1 MNTTPSNLAR
11 HKLAPTLFRNF
22 AVLAA
27 LLLFGALAAFAGTV
41 SGIVT
46 NGTTNSPASGV
57 DVILL
62 QLQGGMQAVATTKAD
77 AQGHFTFDRP
87 EIGTQPMLI
96 RVQYKGVNYHQPV
109 PPGTPTADVQI
120 FDNSQNPGM
129 LQFTVRAIVLQP
141 RETSLVVGEEFT
153 IVNQAHPP
161 VAYYREDGTFLFSL
175 PPGATIKQVSAWGS
189 TGMPVEQGTIDK
201 AKGQM
206 AIAFPFRPGENGVR
220 MAYEMLYPDNKT
232 TFRTTSP
239 YAFGRVLLVAPPTV
253 QVSSPGFTPA
263 GSEQGWA
270 IYSRDSVPANASIEV
285 SISGTAPAPSAG
297 GAGGGGGDQSQNPS
311 VNSRADT
318 GEQEGTR
325 SIPGRLDD
333 NLKWILVGGF
343 ASLFLLGVIYLWKR
357 PQEKP
362 DAEPAAPPAKKAARP
377 NPPAAPPAPAP
388 AAAESVNRA
397 VQGSLDELK
406 DNLFRLE
413 LRRQAGTISEDE
425 YAQQRSRA
433 EQVLRELV
441 KG

>member
-1 MNTTPSNLAR
+1 MLLAC
-11 HKLAPTLFRNF
+11 
-22 AVLAA
+22 
-27 LLLFGALAAFAGTV
+27 ALAASAGTV

-46 NGTTNSPASGV
+46 NGTTNTPAGGV

-77 AQGHFTFDRP
+77 AQGHFSFDRP
-87 EIGTQPMLI
+87 EIGAQPMLI
-96 RVQYKGVNYHQPV
+96 RVQYRGVNYHQPV
-109 PPGTPTADVQI
+109 PPGAATADVQI

-129 LQFTVRAIVLQP
+129 LQFSVRAIVLQP
-141 RETSLVVGEEFT
+141 REATLLVGEEFT

-175 PPGATIKQVSAWGS
+175 PQGATIHQVSAWGS

-201 AKGQM
+201 TKGQM

-220 MAYEMLYPDNKT
+220 MSYEMLYPDNKT
-232 TFRTTSP
+232 TFRTSSP

-253 QVSSPGFTPA
+253 QVTSAGFAPA

-270 IYSRDSVPANASIEV
+270 IYSRDSVPANTTIEV
-285 SISGTAPAPSAG
+285 SVSGTAPAPPAGSAG
-297 GAGGGGGDQSQNPS
+297 GQQGGGDQSQNPS

-318 GEQEGTR
+318 AEQEATR

-343 ASLFLLGVIYLWKR
+343 AALFILGVVFLWR
-357 PQEKP
+357 QPQEKP
-362 DAEPAAPPAKKAARP
+362 ESQPNAPPVKKPAKSQSV
-377 NPPAAPPAPAP
+377 PASSAP

-425 YAQQRSRA
+425 YARQRSRA

>member
-1 MNTTPSNLAR
+1 MNMTPSNLAR
-11 HKLAPTLFRNF
+11 HTLALLIFRKF
-22 AVLAA
+22 AA
-27 LLLFGALAAFAGTV
+27 LSVLLLAGALTASAGMV

-46 NGTTNSPASGV
+46 NGTSNTPAAGV

-77 AQGHFTFDRP
+77 AQGHFSFDRP

-109 PPGTPTADVQI
+109 PPGATTADVQI

-175 PPGATIKQVSAWGS
+175 PAGATIKQVSAWGS

-232 TFRTTSP
+232 TFRTVSP
-239 YAFGRVLLVAPPTV
+239 YAFGRVLLVAPPSL
-253 QVSSPGFTPA
+253 QVSSPGFAPA

-270 IYSRDSVPANASIEV
+270 IYSRDSVPANTPIEV
-285 SISGTAPAPSAG
+285 SVSGTASVPTAG
-297 GAGGGGGDQSQNPS
+297 GGGGGDQSQNPS

-325 SIPGRLDD
+325 S
-333 NLKWILVGGF
+333 F
-343 ASLFLLGVIYLWKR
+343 
-357 PQEKP
+357 
-362 DAEPAAPPAKKAARP
+362 PA
-377 NPPAAPPAPAP
+377 
-388 AAAESVNRA
+388 
-397 VQGSLDELK
+397 GWT
-406 DNLFRLE
+406 
-413 LRRQAGTISEDE
+413 TI
-425 YAQQRSRA
+425 
-433 EQVLRELV
+433 
-441 KG
+441 